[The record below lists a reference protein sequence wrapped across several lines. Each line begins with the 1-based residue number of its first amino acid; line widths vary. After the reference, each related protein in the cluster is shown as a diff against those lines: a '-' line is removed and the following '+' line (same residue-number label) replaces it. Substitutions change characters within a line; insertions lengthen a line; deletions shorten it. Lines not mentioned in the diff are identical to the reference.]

1 MAEKSSREGAVTALM
16 VTNSESTEPKERV
29 WRVIRG
35 YVYEVCLRLI
45 TLLLWL

>member
-1 MAEKSSREGAVTALM
+1 MADKSSSEGAVPALM
-16 VTNSESTEPKERV
+16 VTSSDSTEPKERM

-35 YVYEVCLRLI
+35 YVYKVYLRLI

>member
-1 MAEKSSREGAVTALM
+1 MAESSSSKGAVIALM
-16 VTNSESTEPKERV
+16 VTSSKATEPKERV